1 MTKQVTIK
9 EAHYVKDV
17 TISLR
22 TNSQLKAIMEEVGK
36 RKGMNLTDYLN
47 EMILAQLKQEG
58 IAITVNRQF

>member
-9 EAHYVKDV
+9 EANYIKDV

-22 TNSQLKAIMEEVGK
+22 TNSQLKTILEEVGK

-47 EMILAQLKQEG
+47 EMIVAQLKQEG